1 MVSTILSIVLGIITC
16 AIGIWKYSRSKEKRR
31 NEEID
36 KAEELIEKGI
46 KDADISSLNSGFD
59 RLRRLR

>member
-1 MVSTILSIVLGIITC
+1 LGIITC